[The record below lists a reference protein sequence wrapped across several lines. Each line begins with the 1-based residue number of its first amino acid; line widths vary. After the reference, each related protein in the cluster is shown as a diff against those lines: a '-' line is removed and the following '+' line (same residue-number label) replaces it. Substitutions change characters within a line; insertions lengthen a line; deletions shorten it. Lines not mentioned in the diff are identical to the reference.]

1 MAFKDMR
8 AFLSSLEENGRLVR
22 IKDEL
27 DPAHEI
33 AAYLRKASD
42 MGDAGPALLF
52 ENVKGHDLQVAGGLY
67 ANRQLML
74 QALETTEEEANAKYL
89 DAIDNLKEPKLVD
102 QGPCNEV
109 VHLDDDVDLTTFP
122 FPTYC
127 ELDGGPFITLGIAIS
142 KDPEDG
148 GKNAS
153 IYRHQILGKRR
164 VGVLSPPPHHLG
176 VHYKKAEA
184 LGEPL
189 ELAIALGVAPS
200 ALIATQWEA
209 AYGVDEM
216 TLAGALLGEPME
228 VVKCQTV
235 GLEVPATAEII
246 IEGRIPPG
254 LREQEGPF
262 GEYTG
267 YYTQPSPKPFMEVSA
282 ITHRRN
288 PVLLA
293 GMSGVPTTDNHVLK
307 MIPMEASCFAMLKR
321 KFAGIKRVHFHGAGG
336 VGLMCI
342 VAMKQYAKNEARQVL
357 ATLLGS
363 QGSKLAIVVD
373 EDIDIHDM
381 DKVTWA
387 ICTRVQAQKDTMIL
401 PRMTL
406 WQLDPSAP
414 DDGSYSVMGIDATRP
429 FGEEFE
435 KVALVPGVDE
445 VPDFPLKFEV

>member
-8 AFLSSLEENGRLVR
+8 DFLDHLEKSGSLVR
-22 IKDEL
+22 ITDEVA
-27 DPAHEI
+27 PEHEL

-42 MGDAGPALLF
+42 MGDQGPALLF
-52 ENVKGHDLQVAGGLY
+52 ENIRGHEMRVAGGLF
-67 ANRQLML
+67 ANRRLML
-74 QALETTEEEANAKYL
+74 EALETTEEEANSKYL
-89 DAIDNLKEPKLVD
+89 DAIGNLVEHKVID
-102 QGPCNEV
+102 RGPCNEV
-109 VHLDDDVDLTTFP
+109 IRLGEEADLTAFP

-142 KDPEDG
+142 RDPEDG

-153 IYRHQILGKRR
+153 IYRHQVLGKRR
-164 VGVLSPPPHHLG
+164 LGVLSPPPHHLG

-184 LGEPL
+184 LDKPL
-189 ELAIALGVAPS
+189 ELAIALGVPPS
-200 ALIATQWEA
+200 ALVATQWEA
-209 AYGVDEM
+209 GYGVDEL
-216 TLAGALLGEPME
+216 TLAGALMGEPLD
-228 VVKCQTV
+228 VVKCRTV
-235 GLEVPATAEII
+235 DLEVPAGAEII
-246 IEGRIPPG
+246 IEGRMPPG
-254 LREQEGPF
+254 VREHEGPF

-267 YYTQPSPKPFMEVSA
+267 YYTQASDKPVMEVSA

-288 PVLLA
+288 PILLA

-307 MIPMEASCFAMLKR
+307 MIPMEASCYAMLKR

-336 VGLMCI
+336 VGLMCV
-342 VAMKQYAKNEARQVL
+342 VAMKQYARNEARQVL

-363 QGSKLAIVVD
+363 QGSKLAVVVD

-381 DKVTWA
+381 DKVMWA
-387 ICTRVQAQKDTMIL
+387 ICTRAQAQKDVMIL
-401 PRMTL
+401 PNMTL

-435 KVALVPGVDE
+435 KVALVPGVDKI
-445 VPDFPLKFEV
+445 PDF

>member
-1 MAFKDMR
+1 MAFKDLR
-8 AFLSSLEENGRLVR
+8 SFLDHLQENGKLARVSNEVAAR
-22 IKDEL
+22 HEL
-27 DPAHEI
+27 

-42 MGDAGPALLF
+42 MGDEGPALLF
-52 ENVKGHDLQVAGGLY
+52 ENVKGHDMKVAGGLF

-74 QALETTEEEANAKYL
+74 EALETTEENANAKYL
-89 DAIDNLKEPKLVD
+89 NAIDNLKQHRLLER
-102 QGPCNEV
+102 GPCNEV
-109 VHLDDDVDLTTFP
+109 IHLGDEADLTRFP
-122 FPTYC
+122 IPTYC

-153 IYRHQILGKRR
+153 IYRHQVLGKRR
-164 VGVLSPPPHHLG
+164 LGVLSPPPHHLG

-184 LGEPL
+184 LGRPL

-209 AYGVDEM
+209 GYGVDEL
-216 TLAGALLGEPME
+216 TLAGAFLGEALD

-235 GLEVPATAEII
+235 DLEVPATAEII
-246 IEGRIPPG
+246 IEGRMPPG
-254 LREQEGPF
+254 VREHEGPF

-267 YYTQPSPKPFMEVSA
+267 YYTRASDKPVLEVSA
-282 ITHRRN
+282 ITHRRD
-288 PVLLA
+288 PILLA

-307 MIPMEASCFAMLKR
+307 MIPMEASCYAMLRR

-342 VAMKQYAKNEARQVL
+342 VAMKQYARNEARQVL

-363 QGSKLAIVVD
+363 QGSKLAVVVD

-381 DKVTWA
+381 DKVMWA
-387 ICTRVQAQKDTMIL
+387 ICTRAQARKDVMIL
-401 PRMTL
+401 PNMTL

-414 DDGSYSVMGIDATRP
+414 GDGSYSVMGIDATRP

-435 KVALVPGVDE
+435 QVALVPDVGRII
-445 VPDFPLKFEV
+445 DF

>member
-1 MAFKDMR
+1 VAFKDMR
-8 AFLSSLEENGRLVR
+8 DFLDHLESSGSLVR
-22 IKDEL
+22 IRDEVA
-27 DPAHEI
+27 PEHEL

-42 MGDAGPALLF
+42 MGDEGPALLF
-52 ENVKGHDLQVAGGLY
+52 ENIRGHEMRVAGGLF
-67 ANRQLML
+67 ANRRLML
-74 QALETTEEEANAKYL
+74 EALETTEEEANSKYL
-89 DAIDNLKEPKLVD
+89 DAIDNLVEHKVSEK
-102 QGPCNEV
+102 GPCNEV
-109 VHLDDDVDLTTFP
+109 VRLGEKADLTAFP

-142 KDPEDG
+142 RDPEDG

-153 IYRHQILGKRR
+153 IYRHQVLDKRR
-164 VGVLSPPPHHLG
+164 LGVLSPPPHHLG

-189 ELAIALGVAPS
+189 ELAIALGVPPS
-200 ALIATQWEA
+200 ALVATQWEA
-209 AYGVDEM
+209 GYGVDEL
-216 TLAGALLGEPME
+216 TLAGALMGEPLE
-228 VVKCQTV
+228 VVKCRTV
-235 GLEVPATAEII
+235 DLEVPAGAEII
-246 IEGRIPPG
+246 IEGRMLPG
-254 LREQEGPF
+254 VREHEGPF

-267 YYTQPSPKPFMEVSA
+267 YYTRASDKPVMEVSA

-288 PVLLA
+288 PILLA

-307 MIPMEASCFAMLKR
+307 MIPMEASCYAMLKR
-321 KFAGIKRVHFHGAGG
+321 KFAGIRRVHFHGSGG

-342 VAMKQYAKNEARQVL
+342 VAMKQYARNEARQVL

-363 QGSKLAIVVD
+363 QGSKLAVVVD

-381 DKVTWA
+381 DKVMWA
-387 ICTRVQAQKDTMIL
+387 ICTRAQAQKDVMIL
-401 PRMTL
+401 PNMTL

-435 KVALVPGVDE
+435 KVALVPGVQN
-445 VPDFPLKFEV
+445 VPDF

>member
-8 AFLSSLEENGRLVR
+8 DFLNHLEESGRLVR
-22 IKDEL
+22 VQDEVAL
-27 DPAHEI
+27 EYEL

-42 MGDAGPALLF
+42 MGDDGPALLF
-52 ENVKGHDLQVAGGLY
+52 EKVKGHDFRVAGGLY

-74 QALETTEEEANAKYL
+74 EALETTEQEANAKYL
-89 DAIDNLKEPKLVD
+89 NAIDNLKEHRLLD
-102 QGPCNEV
+102 RGPCNEV
-109 VHLDDDVDLTTFP
+109 IRLGDEADLTGLP
-122 FPTYC
+122 IPTYC

-153 IYRHQILGKRR
+153 IYRHQVLGKRR
-164 VGVLSPPPHHLG
+164 LGVLSPPPHHLG

-184 LGEPL
+184 LGKPL

-200 ALIATQWEA
+200 TLIATQWEA
-209 AYGVDEM
+209 GYGVDEL
-216 TLAGALLGEPME
+216 TLAGAFLGEPLE
-228 VVKCQTV
+228 VVKCQTLD
-235 GLEVPATAEII
+235 LEVPATAEII
-246 IEGRIPPG
+246 IEGRMPPG
-254 LREQEGPF
+254 IREYEGPF

-267 YYTQPSPKPFMEVSA
+267 YYTQASDKPVMEVSA
-282 ITHRRN
+282 ITHRSN

-307 MIPMEASCFAMLKR
+307 MIPMEASCYAMLKR

-336 VGLMCI
+336 VGLMCV
-342 VAMKQYAKNEARQVL
+342 VAMKQYARNEARQVL

-363 QGSKLAIVVD
+363 QGSKLAVVVD

-381 DKVTWA
+381 DKVMWA
-387 ICTRVQAQKDTMIL
+387 ICTRVQAQKDVMIL

-435 KVALVPGVDE
+435 QVALVPDVDK
-445 VPDFPLKFEV
+445 VPDF

>member
-8 AFLSSLEENGRLVR
+8 EFLDHLESSGSLVR
-22 IKDEL
+22 IKDEVA
-27 DPAHEI
+27 PEHEL

-42 MGDAGPALLF
+42 MGDEGPALLF
-52 ENVKGHDLQVAGGLY
+52 ENIKGHEMRVAGGLF
-67 ANRQLML
+67 ANRRLML
-74 QALETTEEEANAKYL
+74 EALETTEHEANSKYL
-89 DAIDNLKEPKLVD
+89 NAIDNLVGHKLID

-109 VHLDDDVDLTTFP
+109 IRLGEDADLTAFP

-142 KDPEDG
+142 RDPEDG

-164 VGVLSPPPHHLG
+164 LGVLSPPPHHLG
-176 VHYKKAEA
+176 IHYKKAEA
-184 LGEPL
+184 LDKPL
-189 ELAIALGVAPS
+189 ELAIALGVPPS
-200 ALIATQWEA
+200 ALVATQWEA
-209 AYGVDEM
+209 GYGVDEL
-216 TLAGALLGEPME
+216 TLAGALMGKPLE

-235 GLEVPATAEII
+235 DLEVPAGAEII
-246 IEGRIPPG
+246 IEGRMLPG
-254 LREQEGPF
+254 VREHEGPF

-267 YYTQPSPKPFMEVSA
+267 YYTQASDKPVMEVSA
-282 ITHRRN
+282 ITHRHD
-288 PVLLA
+288 PILLA

-307 MIPMEASCFAMLKR
+307 MIPMEASCYAMLKR
-321 KFAGIKRVHFHGAGG
+321 KFAGIQRVHFHGSGG

-342 VAMKQYAKNEARQVL
+342 VAMKQYARNEARQVL

-363 QGSKLAIVVD
+363 QGSKLAVVVD

-381 DKVTWA
+381 DKVAWA
-387 ICTRVQAQKDTMIL
+387 ICTRTQAQKDVMIL
-401 PRMTL
+401 PNMTL

-435 KVALVPGVDE
+435 KVALVPGVDK
-445 VPDFPLKFEV
+445 VPDF

>member
-8 AFLSSLEENGRLVR
+8 DFLHHLERSGSLVR
-22 IKDEL
+22 IRDEVA
-27 DPAHEI
+27 PEHEL

-42 MGDAGPALLF
+42 MGDEGPALLF
-52 ENVKGHDLQVAGGLY
+52 ENIRGHEIRVAGGLF
-67 ANRQLML
+67 ANRRLML
-74 QALETTEEEANAKYL
+74 EALETTEEEANSKYL
-89 DAIDNLKEPKLVD
+89 DAIDNLVEHKVIEE
-102 QGPCNEV
+102 GPCNEV
-109 VHLDDDVDLTTFP
+109 VRLGEEADLTAFP

-142 KDPEDG
+142 RDPEDG

-153 IYRHQILGKRR
+153 IYRHQVLGKRR
-164 VGVLSPPPHHLG
+164 LGVLSPPPHHLG

-184 LGEPL
+184 LDKPL
-189 ELAIALGVAPS
+189 ELAIALGVPPS
-200 ALIATQWEA
+200 ALVATQWEA
-209 AYGVDEM
+209 GYGVDEL
-216 TLAGALLGEPME
+216 TLAGALMGEPLE
-228 VVKCQTV
+228 VVKCRTV
-235 GLEVPATAEII
+235 DLEVPAGAEII
-246 IEGRIPPG
+246 IEGRMPPG
-254 LREQEGPF
+254 VREHEGPF

-267 YYTQPSPKPFMEVSA
+267 YYTRASDKPVMEVSA

-288 PVLLA
+288 PILLA

-307 MIPMEASCFAMLKR
+307 MIPMEASCYAMLKR
-321 KFAGIKRVHFHGAGG
+321 KFAGIKRVHFHGSGG

-342 VAMKQYAKNEARQVL
+342 VAMKQYARNEARQVL

-363 QGSKLAIVVD
+363 QGSKLAVVVD

-381 DKVTWA
+381 DKVMWA
-387 ICTRVQAQKDTMIL
+387 ICTRAQAQKDVMIL
-401 PRMTL
+401 PNMTL

-435 KVALVPGVDE
+435 KVALVPGVQN
-445 VPDFPLKFEV
+445 VPDF